1 MEVKRV
7 FEGVYRVGGK
17 LATKSMAPG
26 TRSYSEELVKE
37 GKDEYRMWN
46 PYRSKMA
53 AALLNGL
60 KGFALKG
67 GSRILYIGAATGTTA
82 SHLSDIVGKEG
93 VVYCIELSERNMREL
108 IRVCEARTNMLP
120 ILGDARQVELYA
132 NDIEGCDVIYQDAS
146 AREQAQMLMVNSRFL
161 KKGGIAYFIIKSQS
175 VDVSMQPKDVFKMEL
190 KVLEHEFELLETVE
204 LEPFD
209 RMHMFCVLRKR

>member
-17 LATKSMAPG
+17 LATKNMVPG
-26 TRSYSEELVKE
+26 TKSYSEELVND
-37 GKDEYRMWN
+37 GKDEYRLWN

-60 KGFALKG
+60 KSFALRKG
-67 GSRILYIGAATGTTA
+67 SKILYIGAATGTTA
-82 SHLSDIVGKEG
+82 SHLSDIVGEEG
-93 VVYCIELSERNMREL
+93 ALYCIELSERNMREL
-108 IRVCEARTNMLP
+108 IRVCEARSNMLP

-132 NDIEGCDVIYQDAS
+132 DSVEDCDILYQDAS
-146 AREQAQMLMVNSRFL
+146 TREQAKMLGMNSRFL
-161 KKGGIAYFIIKSQS
+161 NRGGIAYFIIKSQS
-175 VDVSMQPKDVFKMEL
+175 VDVSMRPKDVFRMEL
-190 KVLEHEFELLETVE
+190 DALKQEFELLETVE

-209 RMHMFCVLRKR
+209 RMHLFCVLRKK